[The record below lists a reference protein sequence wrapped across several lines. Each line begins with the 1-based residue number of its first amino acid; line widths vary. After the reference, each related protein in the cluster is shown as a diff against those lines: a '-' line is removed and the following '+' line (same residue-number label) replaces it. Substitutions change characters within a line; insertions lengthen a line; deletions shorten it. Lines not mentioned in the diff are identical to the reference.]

1 MHFDIKY
8 RSKESFFIQIDGGL
22 NMSAEKCIYVLLT
35 DTGTLLTRI
44 IKLVT
49 RTPLNHASI
58 SFDEHLSEVYS
69 FGRKKPGN
77 PFIGGFVKED
87 LCGKLFVSASCAL
100 YCYRASDQ
108 TFEQMQEHIQQIEKD
123 KNNYKYNILGLF
135 GLLLNIKYERK
146 HAYFCS
152 QFVAAVFEEN
162 GFIIAGK
169 PSSMVRPGDFTGVPE
184 FSLIYEGPLNQYVQQ
199 PASSIP
205 FVRTA

>member
-1 MHFDIKY
+1 
-8 RSKESFFIQIDGGL
+8 
-22 NMSAEKCIYVLLT
+22 MSTEKCIYVLLT

-49 RTPLNHASI
+49 RAPLNHASI
-58 SFDEHLSEVYS
+58 SFDENLSEVYS
-69 FGRKKPGN
+69 FGRKNPGN

-87 LCGKLFVSASCAL
+87 MGGKLFFSASCAL

-108 TFEQMQEHIQQIEKD
+108 TYDQMQDYIQQIEKE
-123 KNNYKYNILGLF
+123 KQIYKYNILGLF

-169 PSSMVRPGDFTGVPE
+169 PAAMVRPGDFTGVPE
-184 FSLIYEGPLNQYVQQ
+184 FSLIYEGPLNQYVQ
-199 PASSIP
+199 PPITPISSIP